1 MTEEQL
7 IIKLNELCSLPAE
20 TEVLE
25 FKEAK
30 SGYDFGK
37 LGKYFS
43 ALSNEANLKGKDDA
57 WLIFGIENNNR
68 TIVGSQFRAGNR
80 PYLDSLK
87 GEIANKTNNRFTFI
101 EIYELNNLPLGR
113 VVMLQIPA
121 APKGIPVSYEGH
133 FYGRDGEELSP
144 LNIEEIE
151 RIRKQVAQTD
161 WSATICNAAS
171 IDDLDDTAM
180 AVAKANYKIKNPR
193 LATEI
198 DSWDTITFLNKAKL
212 AIKGSITNTAILLLG
227 KPESDHYIAPAIAR
241 ITWVLKNLNNEEKDY
256 EHFGCPFLLSV
267 DKVFA
272 KIRNLKYRYIK
283 DGTLFPE
290 EVDRYDPYNI
300 KEALSNCIAHQDY
313 TMSGRIN
320 VVEIED
326 EQLIFSNVGD
336 FLPGS
341 IESVLES
348 DQPPVL
354 YRNNFLV
361 QAMVNLN
368 MIDTVGSGIKRMFRS
383 QREKYFPMPDFDL
396 SNKMVKLIITGKVI
410 NIDYAKV
417 LVRNPN
423 LTLDEIIILD
433 KVQKN
438 IVLLDEEANTLK
450 SKKLIEGRKPNYII
464 SENLAIKTKQVG
476 VYLKNRGFDK
486 EYYKKLTV
494 EFIEK
499 NKLGSTKIEIR
510 DLLWEKLSDVLTN
523 PQKERKISKILTEL
537 KKEGKIE
544 NLGNDAKPNWKST
557 F

>member
-1 MTEEQL
+1 
-7 IIKLNELCSLPAE
+7 
-20 TEVLE
+20 
-25 FKEAK
+25 
-30 SGYDFGK
+30 
-37 LGKYFS
+37 
-43 ALSNEANLKGKDDA
+43 
-57 WLIFGIENNNR
+57 
-68 TIVGSQFRAGNR
+68 
-80 PYLDSLK
+80 
-87 GEIANKTNNRFTFI
+87 
-101 EIYELNNLPLGR
+101 
-113 VVMLQIPA
+113 
-121 APKGIPVSYEGH
+121 
-133 FYGRDGEELSP
+133 
-144 LNIEEIE
+144 
-151 RIRKQVAQTD
+151 
-161 WSATICNAAS
+161 
-171 IDDLDDTAM
+171 
-180 AVAKANYKIKNPR
+180 
-193 LATEI
+193 
-198 DSWDTITFLNKAKL
+198 
-212 AIKGSITNTAILLLG
+212 
-227 KPESDHYIAPAIAR
+227 
-241 ITWVLKNLNNEEKDY
+241 
-256 EHFGCPFLLSV
+256 LLSV

-283 DGTLFPE
+283 DGSLFPE

-313 TMSGRIN
+313 TLSGRIN

-341 IESVLES
+341 IETVLES
-348 DQPPVL
+348 DQPPAL

-361 QAMVNLN
+361 QAMVSLN

-396 SNKMVKLIITGKVI
+396 SNKMVKLVITGKVI

-417 LVRNPN
+417 LIRNPN
-423 LTLDEIIILD
+423 LTLDEILMLD

-438 IVLLDEEANTLK
+438 KILLDEEANTLK

-499 NKLGSTKIEIR
+499 NKLGSTKSEIR
-510 DLLWEKLSDVLTN
+510 DLLLGKLPEILTDT
-523 PQKERKISKILTEL
+523 QKENKISNILTEL

-544 NLGNDAKPNWKST
+544 NIGSDAKPSWKSIS
-557 F
+557 

>member
-7 IIKLNELCSLPAE
+7 IYKLNELCSLPAE

-30 SGYDFGK
+30 NGYDFGK

-43 ALSNEANLKGKDDA
+43 ALSNEANLKGKNDA
-57 WLIFGIENNNR
+57 WLIFGIENKNR
-68 TIVGSQFRAGNR
+68 TIVGSQFRANNR

-101 EIYELNNLPLGR
+101 EIYELNNLPQGR

-121 APKGIPVSYEGH
+121 SPKGIPVSWEGH

-151 RIRKQVAQTD
+151 RIRKQVTQTD
-161 WSATICNAAS
+161 WSATICNGAS
-171 IDDLDDTAM
+171 INDLDDNAIQI
-180 AVAKANYKIKNPR
+180 AKANYKIKNPR

-198 DSWDTITFLNKAKL
+198 DSWDTVTFLNKAKL
-212 AIKGSITNTAILLLG
+212 TIKGNVTNTAILLLG
-227 KPESDHYIAPAIAR
+227 KTESDHFIAPAIAR

-283 DGTLFPE
+283 DGSLFPE

-313 TMSGRIN
+313 TLSGRIN

-341 IESVLES
+341 IETVLES
-348 DQPPVL
+348 DQPPAL

-361 QAMVNLN
+361 QAMVSLN

-396 SNKMVKLIITGKVI
+396 SNKMVKLVITGKVI

-417 LVRNPN
+417 LIRNPY
-423 LTLDEIIILD
+423 LTLDEILMLD

-438 IVLLDEEANTLK
+438 KILLDEEANTLK

-499 NKLGSTKIEIR
+499 NKLGSTKSEIR
-510 DLLWEKLSDVLTN
+510 DLLLGKLPEILTDT
-523 PQKERKISKILTEL
+523 QKENKISNILTEL

-544 NLGNDAKPNWKST
+544 NIGSDAKPCWKSIS
-557 F
+557 

>member
-7 IIKLNELCSLPAE
+7 IHKLNELCSLPAE

-30 SGYDFGK
+30 NGYDFGK

-43 ALSNEANLKGKDDA
+43 ALSNEANLKGKNDA
-57 WLIFGIENNNR
+57 WLIFGIENKNR
-68 TIVGSQFRAGNR
+68 TIVGSQFRANNR

-101 EIYELNNLPLGR
+101 EIYELNNLPQGR

-121 APKGIPVSYEGH
+121 SPKGIPISWEGH

-151 RIRKQVAQTD
+151 RIRKQVTQTD
-161 WSATICNAAS
+161 WSATICNGAS
-171 IDDLDDTAM
+171 INDLDDNAIQI
-180 AVAKANYKIKNPR
+180 AKANYKIKNPR

-198 DSWDTITFLNKAKL
+198 DSWDTVTFLNKAKL
-212 AIKGSITNTAILLLG
+212 TIKGNVTNTAILLLG
-227 KPESDHYIAPAIAR
+227 KTESDHFIAPAIAR

-283 DGTLFPE
+283 DGSLFPE

-313 TMSGRIN
+313 TLSGRIN

-341 IESVLES
+341 IETVLES
-348 DQPPVL
+348 DQPPAL

-361 QAMVNLN
+361 QAMVSLN

-396 SNKMVKLIITGKVI
+396 SNKMVKLVITGKVI

-417 LVRNPN
+417 LIRNPN
-423 LTLDEIIILD
+423 LTLDEILMLD

-438 IVLLDEEANTLK
+438 KILLDEEANTLK

-499 NKLGSTKIEIR
+499 NKLGSTKSEIR
-510 DLLWEKLSDVLTN
+510 DLLLGKLPEILTDT
-523 PQKERKISKILTEL
+523 QKENKISNILTEL

-544 NLGNDAKPNWKST
+544 NIGSDAKPSWKSIS
-557 F
+557 